1 MHHRT
6 GTLGPTL
13 GTILGIIA
21 TTLLL
26 TVATLPG
33 SAQARRSDAAP
44 LAPATGAQDLRTAV
58 RLQPARPR
66 AARAPVRSGS
76 GVLALDW
83 SDLDDTPRPAS
94 GDYLIMQPWEYAR
107 IPALKA
113 ANPRLRVLMYK
124 DAAATVVEPHETG
137 LYPTGVGYREASAH
151 PSWFLTDREGR
162 RLEWS
167 DWRGLYPMNV
177 ASRAY
182 QRAWGDNVLAELRA
196 HDWDGV
202 SIDDTL
208 TYLSHPTVDDRVSTQ
223 IPDDAAMYRATESFL
238 SRIGPRL
245 RGAGYLAVPNVTIE
259 WDTWRSTLADWSR
272 YVSGWENEY
281 FVKWGL
287 DRETRFDDAD
297 WEWKMRMSAWCAA
310 RRLPLLAIT
319 YSSRSDR
326 ATMRYHRAT
335 WLLTWNG
342 RTGAS
347 IFVPAEEGA
356 SHWSPRANTRLGAPR
371 GAARQ
376 RDGVWTRTYARGMVL
391 VNPTTHSRRVAVP
404 RGYRTTTGKIVRTV
418 RLGPRQARLLRR

>member
-1 MHHRT
+1 MQHRM
-6 GTLGPTL
+6 GTLGTATL
-13 GTILGIIA
+13 A
-21 TTLLL
+21 LLL
-26 TVATLPG
+26 TTATLSG
-33 SAQARRSDAAP
+33 SAHARRPATPPSSVVVAAP
-44 LAPATGAQDLRTAV
+44 TPVVAV
-58 RLQPARPR
+58 LP
-66 AARAPVRSGS
+66 AARRRSAHTGS
-76 GVLALDW
+76 GVVALDW
-83 SDLDDTPRPAS
+83 TDLDDTPRAAA
-94 GDYLIMQPWEYAR
+94 GDYLVMQPWEYAR

-151 PSWFLTDREGR
+151 PWWFLTDRGGH

-177 ASRAY
+177 ANPSY
-182 QRAWGDNVLAELRA
+182 QRAWGANVLAELQA

-208 TYLSHPTVDDRVSTQ
+208 TYLSHPTVGDRVSTA
-223 IPDDAAMYRATESFL
+223 IPDDAAMYRASESFL
-238 SRIGPRL
+238 SHIGPRL
-245 RGAGYLAVPNVTIE
+245 RDAGYLAVPNVTVE
-259 WDTWRSTLADWSR
+259 WDTWSSTLSDWSR

-297 WEWKMRMSAWCAA
+297 WEWKMRMAAWCAK

-319 YSSRSDR
+319 YSSRSDH

-376 RDGVWTRTYARGMVL
+376 RAGVWRRSYTRGLVL
-391 VNPTTHSRRVAVP
+391 VNPTTRARRVTVP
-404 RGYRTTTGKIVRTV
+404 RGFRTTRGKVIHTV
-418 RLGPRQARLLRR
+418 RLGPRTARLLRR

>member
-1 MHHRT
+1 MQHRL
-6 GTLGPTL
+6 GTLGITL
-13 GTILGIIA
+13 GTM
-21 TTLLL
+21 LL
-26 TVATLPG
+26 TVGTLSG
-33 SAQARRSDAAP
+33 GAQATVRTVDAP
-44 LAPATGAQDLRTAV
+44 RVTATGAQDLRTAL
-58 RLQPARPR
+58 RGPAARPR
-66 AARAPVRSGS
+66 PARAPARSGS
-76 GVLALDW
+76 GIVALDW
-83 SDLDDTPRPAS
+83 SDLDDTPRPAR
-94 GDYLIMQPWEYAR
+94 GDYLVMQPWEYAR

-124 DAAATVVEPHETG
+124 DAAATVVEAHETG
-137 LYPTGVGYREASAH
+137 LYPTGVGYREASTH
-151 PSWFLTDREGR
+151 PRWFLTDRAGR

-177 ASRAY
+177 ADAGY

-223 IPDDAAMYRATESFL
+223 IPDDATMYRATESFL
-238 SRIGPRL
+238 ATIGPRL
-245 RGAGYLAVPNVTIE
+245 RGAGYLAVPNVTVE
-259 WDTWRSTLADWSR
+259 WDTWRSTLTDWSR

-287 DRETRFDDAD
+287 DRETRFHDAD
-297 WEWKMRMSAWCAA
+297 WEWKMRMAAWCAA

-371 GAARQ
+371 GKPRE
-376 RDGVWTRTYARGMVL
+376 RDGVWRRAYARGLVL
-391 VNPTTHSRRVAVP
+391 VNPTTHARRVTVP
-404 RGYRTTTGKIVRTV
+404 RGYRTRSGTVVRSV
-418 RLGPRQARLLRR
+418 RLGPRTARLLRR